1 MTDLADRRGLDL
13 DVYGAA
19 EDSALLA
26 GVAVGGVDRDDLVLD
41 VGTGSGYVGRRIA
54 AETGARVVGAD
65 VNPAA
70 CARAKEAGLDAVRA
84 DLVSPFQDGSFDVV
98 VFNPPYLPVDPEA
111 EWDDWFET
119 ALSGGETG
127 REVIERFLDDLGR
140 VLAPGGSAFLL
151 VSTYTGVEEV
161 VEYAGGRGFSAAADE
176 DVSFPG
182 ETLTVLRLWR

>member
-1 MTDLADRRGLDL
+1 MTDLADRRGIDF

-26 GVAVGGVDRDDLVLD
+26 GVAVEHVDGGEDVLD

-54 AETGARVVGAD
+54 DETGARVIGSD

-70 CARAKEAGLDAVRA
+70 CRAAREAGLEAVRA
-84 DLVSPFQDGSFDVV
+84 DLVAPFRDATFDAV
-98 VFNPPYLPVDPEA
+98 VFNPPYLPTDPDA
-111 EWDDWFET
+111 EWDDWYET

-127 REVIERFLDDLGR
+127 RAVIDRFLDDVGR
-140 VLAPGGSAFLL
+140 VLVPGGSVFLL
-151 VSTYTGVEEV
+151 VSTYTGVDEV
-161 VEYAGGRGFSAAADE
+161 VEHAGDRGFSAAALE
-176 DVSFPG
+176 DVAFPG